1 MGGDE
6 RRERAHV
13 FLRAVQV
20 VAGLDVADLREAR
33 GYGWYFDEPA
43 NAIKKMAANE
53 TRPQCSACFINSV
66 SDSLESILD
75 LAKTEGMLFKWG
87 SGTGTNLSNLREDDA
102 ILSGGGRASGPLS
115 FMKGFDAFAGVIKS
129 GGKTRRAAKMVI
141 VDADHPHTSV
151 VVIRMSQL
159 GMLDAMRGSG
169 YELVVHPCNRGN
181 PTFLADFRRFIERQ
195 KLSGVVLTPS
205 VSEDDR
211 VKAILDEV
219 GCAYIRIASV
229 PVDEPEHIIVSNDR
243 MGGRAAARHLA
254 ELGHTT
260 IGFISGPPTFRSSH
274 ERRGGFEE
282 ELKDRKLKL
291 PDTHIMQGAYT
302 FDSGISCGAELLK
315 RTPRPTA
322 IFAAN
327 DEMAAGVLHAIR
339 RAGLNCPE
347 DVSVVGFDDFQIA
360 SSVWPPLT
368 TVRTPTRE
376 IGRMAAEKL
385 IGLSD
390 EGDEEAHL
398 REAAPTTSPALVVRD
413 STGPAPR

>member
-1 MGGDE
+1 MADEDAKPPRRGLGGEKKPTINDVA
-6 RRERAHV
+6 RLAGVSKKTVSRVINQSPFVKDGTREKINKIIAEIG
-13 FLRAVQV
+13 FSPDLRARPRLRRSFLIGLVYDNPNPQYV
-20 VAGLDVADLREAR
+20 V
-33 GYGWYFDEPA
+33 
-43 NAIKKMAANE
+43 NM
-53 TRPQCSACFINSV
+53 
-66 SDSLESILD
+66 
-75 LAKTEGMLFKWG
+75 
-87 SGTGTNLSNLREDDA
+87 
-102 ILSGGGRASGPLS
+102 
-115 FMKGFDAFAGVIKS
+115 
-129 GGKTRRAAKMVI
+129 
-141 VDADHPHTSV
+141 
-151 VVIRMSQL
+151 QL

-243 MGGRAAARHLA
+243 LGGRAAARHLA
-254 ELGHTT
+254 ELGHTRM
-260 IGFISGPPTFRSSH
+260 GFISGPPTFRSSH

-282 ELKDRKLKL
+282 ELKERKLDL
-291 PDTHIMQGAYT
+291 TPDYIMQGAYT
-302 FDSGISCGAELLK
+302 FETGISCGAELLK
-315 RTPRPTA
+315 RDPRPTA

-339 RAGLNCPE
+339 RAGLRCPD
-347 DVSVVGFDDFQIA
+347 DVSVIGFDDFQIA

-385 IGLSD
+385 IGLAT
-390 EGDEEAHL
+390 EEETAP
-398 REAAPTTSPALVVRD
+398 EAAPATSPALVVRD

>member
-1 MGGDE
+1 MRRRLCSAHMADDDIPPPRRGLGGE
-6 RRERAHV
+6 KKPTIN
-13 FLRAVQV
+13 
-20 VAGLDVADLREAR
+20 DVARLAGVSKKTVSRVINQSPFVKEETRENINRIIAEIGFSPDPQAR
-33 GYGWYFDEPA
+33 GLAFRRSFLIGLVYDNP
-43 NAIKKMAANE
+43 N
-53 TRPQCSACFINSV
+53 PQY
-66 SDSLESILD
+66 
-75 LAKTEGMLFKWG
+75 
-87 SGTGTNLSNLREDDA
+87 
-102 ILSGGGRASGPLS
+102 
-115 FMKGFDAFAGVIKS
+115 
-129 GGKTRRAAKMVI
+129 
-141 VDADHPHTSV
+141 V
-151 VVIRMSQL
+151 VNMQL

-169 YELVVHPCNRGN
+169 YELVVHPCNRNN

-211 VKAILDEV
+211 VKTILDEV

-243 MGGRAAARHLA
+243 LGGRAAARHLA
-254 ELGHTT
+254 ELGHTR
-260 IGFISGPPTFRSSH
+260 IGFISGPPSFRSSH

-291 PDTHIMQGAYT
+291 PDDHVMQGAYT
-302 FDSGISCGAELLK
+302 FETGISCGAELLK
-315 RTPRPTA
+315 LNPRPTA

-339 RAGLNCPE
+339 RAGLTCPD

-385 IGLSD
+385 IGATDDDD
-390 EGDEEAHL
+390 EHP
-398 REAAPTTSPALVVRD
+398 REAAPATSPALVVRD
-413 STGPAPR
+413 STGPAKR